1 MASEQDAARDRVL
14 AARKALD
21 AEYQGLTA
29 STREAVDIPAKIRRN
44 PARVAAV
51 AGGAA
56 FLVARGPQKVVRGT
70 RRILFGAP
78 APMPEAMLP
87 DEIEKT
93 LKALGSDGDKVRG
106 ALERDFADYA
116 KKAQR
121 NRRSVMLAVAL
132 PLLRPV
138 LARGA
143 KAATDWMTTP
153 GRMDELRAQ
162 AETAASEGRASAERA
177 GSAARQRVDQA
188 RTGGGVPAPADEEPA
203 TGV

>member
-1 MASEQDAARDRVL
+1 VATEQDAARERVL
-14 AARKALD
+14 AARAALEQ
-21 AEYQGLTA
+21 EYQGLQA

-44 PARVAAV
+44 PAKVAAV

-56 FLVARGPQKVVRGT
+56 FLLVRGPQRVVRGT
-70 RRILFGAP
+70 RRALFGAP
-78 APMPEAMLP
+78 APLPRSMLP

-93 LKALGSDGDKVRG
+93 LKSLGSDGDKVRG

-116 KKAQR
+116 RQAQK
-121 NRRSVMLAVAL
+121 NRRGVMLALML

-143 KAATDWMTTP
+143 KAATDWLTTP
-153 GRMDELRAQ
+153 GRIDELRAG
-162 AETAASEGRASAERA
+162 AESAAAEGRASAERA
-177 GSAARQRVDQA
+177 GTAARQRVDEA
-188 RTGGGVPAPADEEPA
+188 RGAVSGAVPDDEPP

>member
-1 MASEQDAARDRVL
+1 VASEQDAARDRVL
-14 AARKALD
+14 AAREEFAQ
-21 AEYQGLTA
+21 EYQGLTSSA
-29 STREAVDIPAKIRRN
+29 REAVDIPAKIRRN
-44 PARVAAV
+44 PAKVAAV

-56 FLVARGPQKVVRGT
+56 FLLMRGPQKVVRGT
-70 RRILFGAP
+70 RRMLFGAP

-93 LKALGSDGDKVRG
+93 LKSLGSDGDKVRG

-116 KKAQR
+116 KQAQR
-121 NRRSVMLAVAL
+121 NRRGVLLAVAL

-138 LARGA
+138 LARGV
-143 KAATDWMTTP
+143 KAGTEWLTTP

-162 AETAASEGRASAERA
+162 AESAAAEGRASAERA
-177 GSAARQRVDQA
+177 GSVARQRVDQA
-188 RTGGGVPAPADEEPA
+188 RTGGGSTQPDEEPA

>member
-1 MASEQDAARDRVL
+1 VASEQDAARDRVL
-14 AARKALD
+14 AAREAFD
-21 AEYQGLTA
+21 REYQGLTA
-29 STREAVDIPAKIRRN
+29 STREAIDIPARIRRN
-44 PARVAAV
+44 PAKVAAV

-56 FLVARGPQKVVRGT
+56 FLLMRGPQRVVRGT
-70 RRILFGAP
+70 RRMLLGAP
-78 APMPEAMLP
+78 APLPEAMLP

-93 LKALGSDGDKVRG
+93 LKSLGSDGDKVRG

-116 KKAQR
+116 RKAQR
-121 NRRSVMLAVAL
+121 NRRGVLLAVAL

-143 KAATDWMTTP
+143 KAATDWLTTP
-153 GRMDELRAQ
+153 GRMDELRLQ
-162 AETAASEGRASAERA
+162 AEAAAAEGRASAERA

-188 RTGGGVPAPADEEPA
+188 RASDAGSAPSDEEPA